1 MSITRRRKNVSSWG
15 GGGNPLKKSMKNRKQ
30 ESFP

>member
-1 MSITRRRKNVSSWG
+1 MSITRRRKNVSSW